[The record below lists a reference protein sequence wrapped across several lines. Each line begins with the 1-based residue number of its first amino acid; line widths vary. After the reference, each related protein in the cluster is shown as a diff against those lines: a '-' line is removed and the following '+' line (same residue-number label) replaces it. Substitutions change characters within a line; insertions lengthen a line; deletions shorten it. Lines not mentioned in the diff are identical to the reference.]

1 MIYQPCGWCLAE
13 ELQAIAKQ
21 LSALDSEEAELH
33 RKLALGTLSPE
44 EMATVLDRLASID
57 TERNGLLG
65 RQDMLEGAT
74 QLTEQLASLEDE
86 REELLWVLATGEL
99 SPTQALSVRPCRV
112 PFTFFVS
119 VLQYEA

>member
-1 MIYQPCGWCLAE
+1 MGGWCLVE

-33 RKLALGTLSPE
+33 RKRLALGTLSSPE

-86 REELLWVLATGEL
+86 REELLWVLANGEL

-112 PFTFFVS
+112 SFTFVVS

>member
-1 MIYQPCGWCLAE
+1 MAE

-33 RKLALGTLSPE
+33 RKRLALGTLSTLSPE

-86 REELLWVLATGEL
+86 REELLGVLANGEL

-112 PFTFFVS
+112 SFTFVVS

>member
-1 MIYQPCGWCLAE
+1 MIYFTNRVCGWCLAE

-33 RKLALGTLSPE
+33 RKLDLALGDTLSPE

-99 SPTQALSVRPCRV
+99 SPTQALSVRP
-112 PFTFFVS
+112 
-119 VLQYEA
+119 

>member
-1 MIYQPCGWCLAE
+1 MGGWCLAE

-33 RKLALGTLSPE
+33 RKRLALGTLGSPE

-74 QLTEQLASLEDE
+74 QLTEQLAGLEDE
-86 REELLWVLATGEL
+86 REELLWVLANGEL

-112 PFTFFVS
+112 SFTFVVS